1 MGTVIFQQVF
11 NIQTIKCKLSV
22 DFRDN
27 QLPSSMIPRNT
38 ESNCFKFP
46 DLLCSNAVS
55 FTHFLSVCPKYSCT
69 YYYFCLKSQQD
80 EEFQINKMRR

>member
-1 MGTVIFQQVF
+1 MDTVIFQQVF
-11 NIQTIKCKLSV
+11 NTQTIKCKLSV

-38 ESNCFKFP
+38 KSNCFKFP
-46 DLLCSNAVS
+46 DLL
-55 FTHFLSVCPKYSCT
+55 SVYPKYSCT
-69 YYYFCLKSQQD
+69 YYYFCLKRQQD